1 MTKAPVFP
9 EQRFILISRHKVDV
23 KIPGINVAG
32 RVFFGDNVDHG
43 LVGKVGDVP
52 YSQGLVAGTSR
63 ACQLEFPGTI
73 AVI

>member
-43 LVGKVGDVP
+43 LVGKVSGKL
-52 YSQGLVAGTSR
+52 STHMENQKKH
-63 ACQLEFPGTI
+63 QQNI
-73 AVI
+73 